1 METQIN
7 EEPPTGFARLFAHEL
22 RTPLTSI
29 LGFAELM
36 LEDES
41 VSTEGR
47 EYLQIIVRE
56 SARLSETLNF
66 VLPRLRLDSE
76 NEQEMTLLLTERK
89 ENQ

>member
-1 METQIN
+1 METQTN
-7 EEPPTGFARLFAHEL
+7 KDPAASFARLFAHEL

-29 LGFAELM
+29 HGFAELM

-41 VSTEGR
+41 VSSESR

-66 VLPRLRLDSE
+66 VLPKLRLDSD
-76 NEQEMTLLLTERK
+76 NEGEMILLLKERRK
-89 ENQ
+89 NR